1 MIIQIIFVKQLVI
14 TIKQT
19 KNDWKM
25 LGWGLVAGLCVDL
38 PMSMT
43 NRRRQRLDINGR
55 GQRRQWLKSIKS

>member
-1 MIIQIIFVKQLVI
+1 
-14 TIKQT
+14 
-19 KNDWKM
+19 M

-55 GQRRQWLKSIKS
+55 GQGRQWLKSIKS